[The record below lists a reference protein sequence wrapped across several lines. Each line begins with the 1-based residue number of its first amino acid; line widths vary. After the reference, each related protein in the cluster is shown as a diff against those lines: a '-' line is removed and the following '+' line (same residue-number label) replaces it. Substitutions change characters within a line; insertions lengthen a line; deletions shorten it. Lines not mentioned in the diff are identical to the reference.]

1 MNAAEDAAY
10 KARSDVN
17 THVIIMAIGLGGAAD
32 AFPGQF
38 LEHVANTQN
47 SDLFASH
54 STETSGK
61 YVYVTGAG
69 QLGDAF
75 QQIASYVQRLTM

>member
-10 KARSDVN
+10 RARSDV
-17 THVIIMAIGLGGAAD
+17 TYHVMVMAIGLGGASDSA
-32 AFPGQF
+32 PQQF

-47 SDLFASH
+47 SDLFGSH
-54 STETSGK
+54 TTEPQGQ
-61 YVYVTGAG
+61 YVYVTGPG

-75 QQIASYVQRLTM
+75 QQIASFVQRLTM